1 MKATSARLALLAA
14 AALLAAVAGC
24 REVEKETAENLLER
38 ASRGDPSAMGTIEAK
53 GEEAIPILKW
63 GLRHKKDKIRETAF
77 RILQGLAEKGS
88 KEAKS
93 IIDDVNKEFEGE
105 KADAYALHMNLLDA
119 FGVAPETPVKMAGKK
134 VGFVKEIE
142 KEDRFYKTELAIF
155 GSTKIPKDSMAKR
168 AETDLGDAY
177 IEIVPG
183 KAPET
188 MAAGATILE
197 DNPVLKDI
205 ADGGVPDKDKK
216 GKKGKK
222 GKRGR

>member
-24 REVEKETAENLLER
+24 REVEKETAE
-38 ASRGDPSAMGTIEAK
+38 
-53 GEEAIPILKW
+53 
-63 GLRHKKDKIRETAF
+63 
-77 RILQGLAEKGS
+77 
-88 KEAKS
+88 
-93 IIDDVNKEFEGE
+93 
-105 KADAYALHMNLLDA
+105 NLLDA